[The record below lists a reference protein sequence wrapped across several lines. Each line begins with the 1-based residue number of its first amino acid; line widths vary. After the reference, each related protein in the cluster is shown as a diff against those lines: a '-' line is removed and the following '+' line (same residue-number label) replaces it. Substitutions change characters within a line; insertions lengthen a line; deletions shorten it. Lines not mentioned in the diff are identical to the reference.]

1 MKSKLF
7 VPASR
12 PELFEKAIHSQADG
26 ISFDLED
33 AVLEPHKNQ
42 ARQQLSDFLHAVAPE
57 SQTKTIIVR
66 INDMGTPW
74 FEEDLKACM
83 VESVDLI
90 NIPKI
95 ESPEQMRDFFVA
107 FDSLAAV
114 LDKPPSI
121 LVNIETALALVN
133 AEDIAAT
140 DKRIAGL
147 QLGLGDL
154 FEPLGIHRYEPA
166 TVHHVMMSVR
176 LAAGSAGIYA
186 YDSAYTDISNSEGYR
201 QEALLAKSVGFLG
214 KTCIHPS
221 QIAIAN
227 EVFTPTRKEIDWARK
242 IVESADQASHGAYVL
257 DGQMIDVPF
266 INKAKMILRQIGE
279 S

>member
-1 MKSKLF
+1 M
-7 VPASR
+7 
-12 PELFEKAIHSQADG
+12 
-26 ISFDLED
+26 
-33 AVLEPHKNQ
+33 N
-42 ARQQLSDFLHAVAPE
+42 DFLQALQPG
-57 SQTKTIIVR
+57 SQKKTIIVR
-66 INDMGTPW
+66 INDMGTAW
-74 FEEDLKACM
+74 FDEDLLACM
-83 VESVDLI
+83 IDTVDMI

-95 ESPEQMRDFFVA
+95 ESSEQMQDFFLA
-107 FDSLAAV
+107 FDKAASA
-114 LDKPPSI
+114 LDKPPAI

-133 AEDIAAT
+133 AADIAAT

-166 TVHHVMMSVR
+166 TVHHVMVQLR
-176 LAAGSAGIYA
+176 LAAGSAGVYA
-186 YDSAYTDISNSEGYR
+186 YDSAYANIGNSEGYR
-201 QEALLAKSVGFLG
+201 QEALLAKAVGFLG

-227 EVFTPTRKEIDWARK
+227 EVFTPTREEVDWARK
-242 IVESADQASHGAYVL
+242 IVESAGQASHGAYVL

-279 S
+279 

>member
-12 PELFEKAIHSQADG
+12 PELFEKALNSQADG

-33 AVLEPHKNQ
+33 AVLEPHKDQ
-42 ARQQLSDFLHAVAPE
+42 ARQQLNDFLQALQPG
-57 SQTKTIIVR
+57 SQKKTIIVR
-66 INDMGTPW
+66 INDMGTAW
-74 FEEDLKACM
+74 FDEDLMACM
-83 VESVDLI
+83 IDTVDMI

-95 ESPEQMRDFFVA
+95 ESSEQMQDFFLA
-107 FDSLAAV
+107 FDKAASA
-114 LDKPPSI
+114 LDKPPAI

-133 AEDIAAT
+133 AADIAAT

-166 TVHHVMMSVR
+166 TVHHVMVQLR
-176 LAAGSAGIYA
+176 LAAGSAGVYA
-186 YDSAYTDISNSEGYR
+186 YDSAYANIGNSEGYR

-227 EVFTPTRKEIDWARK
+227 EVFTPTREEVDWARK
-242 IVESADQASHGAYVL
+242 IVESAGQASHGAYVL

-279 S
+279 

>member
-1 MKSKLF
+1 
-7 VPASR
+7 
-12 PELFEKAIHSQADG
+12 
-26 ISFDLED
+26 
-33 AVLEPHKNQ
+33 
-42 ARQQLSDFLHAVAPE
+42 
-57 SQTKTIIVR
+57 
-66 INDMGTPW
+66 
-74 FEEDLKACM
+74 
-83 VESVDLI
+83 
-90 NIPKI
+90 
-95 ESPEQMRDFFVA
+95 MRDFFLA
-107 FDSLAAV
+107 FDNLAAV
-114 LDKPPSI
+114 LDKPPCI
-121 LVNIETALALVN
+121 LVNIETARALVN
-133 AEDIAAT
+133 AADIAAT

-176 LAAGSAGIYA
+176 LAAGSVGIYA

-242 IVESADQASHGAYVL
+242 VVESAGQASHGAYVL
-257 DGQMIDVPF
+257 DGRMIDVPF
-266 INKAKMILRQIGE
+266 INKAKMILRQTGE